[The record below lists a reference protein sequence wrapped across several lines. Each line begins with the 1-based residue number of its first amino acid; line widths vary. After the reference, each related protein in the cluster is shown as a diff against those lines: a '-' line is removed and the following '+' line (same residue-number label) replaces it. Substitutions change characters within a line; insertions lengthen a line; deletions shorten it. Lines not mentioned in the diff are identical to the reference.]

1 MAGCHMRFPQN
12 VFGERFLKCS
22 QEELQEKLPSM
33 VSVQMGWSSVKLV
46 SVMVMAGNKSDE
58 TRRWRRG
65 PSSCPS
71 QRKDVHI
78 RLIDCKTVSGTSWT
92 TKSANDIPT

>member
-33 VSVQMGWSSVKLV
+33 VSVQMGWSSVKLI
-46 SVMVMAGNKSDE
+46 SVMVMAGNKSDAE
-58 TRRWRRG
+58 ATMAVAAQ
-65 PSSCPS
+65 S
-71 QRKDVHI
+71 QAQPAEVARN
-78 RLIDCKTVSGTSWT
+78 TVGNNRT
-92 TKSANDIPT
+92 PFQFG

>member
-33 VSVQMGWSSVKLV
+33 VSVQMGWSSVKLI
-46 SVMVMAGNKSDE
+46 SVMVMAGNKSDGWVIVD
-58 TRRWRRG
+58 R
-65 PSSCPS
+65 PVV
-71 QRKDVHI
+71 D
-78 RLIDCKTVSGTSWT
+78 LSWP
-92 TKSANDIPT
+92 ANDIPT

>member
-33 VSVQMGWSSVKLV
+33 VSVQMGWSSVKLI
-46 SVMVMAGNKSDE
+46 SVMVMAGNKSD
-58 TRRWRRG
+58 G

-71 QRKDVHI
+71 QRKDIHI
-78 RLIDCKTVSGTSWT
+78 RLIVCKTVSGTSWT
-92 TKSANDIPT
+92 AKSANDIPT

>member
-46 SVMVMAGNKSDE
+46 SVMVMAGNKSDDDR
-58 TRRWRRG
+58 TTPLRVVW
-65 PSSCPS
+65 SDKS
-71 QRKDVHI
+71 
-78 RLIDCKTVSGTSWT
+78 LIDRLSEESTEDFFDQDEEGG
-92 TKSANDIPT
+92 ANDIPT

>member
-33 VSVQMGWSSVKLV
+33 VSVQMGWSSVKLI
-46 SVMVMAGNKSDE
+46 SVMVMAGNKSDGWVIVD
-58 TRRWRRG
+58 R
-65 PSSCPS
+65 P
-71 QRKDVHI
+71 V
-78 RLIDCKTVSGTSWT
+78 
-92 TKSANDIPT
+92 NDMNNL